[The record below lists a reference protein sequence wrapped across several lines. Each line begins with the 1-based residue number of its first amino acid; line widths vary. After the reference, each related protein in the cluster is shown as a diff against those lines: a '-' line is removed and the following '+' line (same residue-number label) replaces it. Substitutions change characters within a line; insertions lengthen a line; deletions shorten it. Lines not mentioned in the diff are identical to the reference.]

1 LGPIS
6 NQLVVFQDLAGTQ
19 TASYDWDV
27 VPGRQGS
34 SLNQWMKIP
43 WSYCDV
49 VCLPGYR
56 TGVESG
62 LKQHAAGN
70 EIFLTTVGILAS
82 GSRTVA
88 LSRWRVGGESTYK
101 LMGEFM
107 EKSRELPAD
116 QAWQISINAIRSGRS
131 APEKEPR
138 TRDFKAPIDTAHPF
152 FWSGYLL
159 VDISSASNGAV
170 PIEQLKI
177 EKEVEA
183 DAVMNENGNA
193 DANPKGGQVGNKVI
207 LGNPNAGGLDLKPKG
222 DDKKDDAPVE
232 FKPPNFLK
240 GNK

>member
-1 LGPIS
+1 MK
-6 NQLVVFQDLAGTQ
+6 
-19 TASYDWDV
+19 
-27 VPGRQGS
+27 R
-34 SLNQWMKIP
+34 LNKR
-43 WSYCDV
+43 YFYFTFY
-49 VCLPGYR
+49 G
-56 TGVESG
+56 
-62 LKQHAAGN
+62 
-70 EIFLTTVGILAS
+70 
-82 GSRTVA
+82 
-88 LSRWRVGGESTYK
+88 
-101 LMGEFM
+101 
-107 EKSRELPAD
+107 
-116 QAWQISINAIRSGRS
+116 
-131 APEKEPR
+131 
-138 TRDFKAPIDTAHPF
+138 DTAHPF